1 MQVFRI
7 CHASVSWVIMKCME
21 FKTLVKKALTVGRKY
36 DEQNA
41 NRGVYWDA
49 QDLMSGFV
57 GDVGDLSKLIMAKY
71 NLREIDDVDK
81 KLAHEL
87 ADCLWSIIMIANKL
101 DINLEA
107 EFENTMNELEARLS
121 NKS

>member
-1 MQVFRI
+1 
-7 CHASVSWVIMKCME
+7 ME

-36 DEQNA
+36 DELNT

-49 QDLMSGFV
+49 QNLMSGFV

-101 DINLEA
+101 DIDLEA
-107 EFENTMNELEARLS
+107 EFENTMNELEARLG

>member
-1 MQVFRI
+1 
-7 CHASVSWVIMKCME
+7 ME
-21 FKTLVKKALTVGRKY
+21 FKALVKKALMVGRKY
-36 DEQNA
+36 DELNA
-41 NRGVYWDA
+41 SRGVSWDT
-49 QDLMSGFV
+49 QNLMSGFV

-87 ADCLWSIIMIANKL
+87 ADCLWSIIMIADKL

-107 EFENTMNELEARLS
+107 EFENTMNELENRLS
-121 NKS
+121 KKP